1 MRVMDMTKKVESYK
15 TRIDRICNKV
25 QRMVDD
31 IELQKSQQAATSK
44 NKSSLKNMI
53 NDILMDDEVADC

>member
-1 MRVMDMTKKVESYK
+1 MTKKVESYK